1 MASPYTLWYNP
12 RCSKCRQA
20 LELLRSKKIEPELR
34 LYLEETPSVAEMQNL
49 LQRVGGD
56 VLSAVRVKEPEFR
69 AAKLQPTST
78 LRAVAQ
84 ALAASPTLIE
94 RPILV
99 KGEKAVVGRPPERV
113 LELL

>member
-1 MASPYTLWYNP
+1 MAMSWL
-12 RCSKCRQA
+12 A

-34 LYLEETPSVAEMQNL
+34 LYLEETPSVAEVQTL
-49 LQRVGGD
+49 LRRVGGD

-69 AAKLQPTST
+69 AAKLDASSAP
-78 LRAVAQ
+78 RAVAQ
-84 ALAASPTLIE
+84 ALAASPSLIE

-99 KGEKAVVGRPPERV
+99 KDETAVVGRPPERV